1 MFACPR
7 SAGVMAR
14 PFIMRSLRTRWSLSA
29 FSPVALWL
37 AHVRFVLR
45 DVDGPVT

>member
-14 PFIMRSLRTRWSLSA
+14 PFIMRSLRTRWFSA